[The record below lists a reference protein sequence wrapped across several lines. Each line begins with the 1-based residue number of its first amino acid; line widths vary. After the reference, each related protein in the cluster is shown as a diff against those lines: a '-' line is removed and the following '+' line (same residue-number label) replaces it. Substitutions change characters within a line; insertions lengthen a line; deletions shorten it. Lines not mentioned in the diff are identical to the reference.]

1 MAEFQ
6 EVMRQWSRMCNAVP
20 GKSECINICRDKQ
33 SGYTCPMYDSG
44 LCNKSISSQTD
55 KDRLEGEKTVMAW
68 VAEHPEPVYPRWVD
82 WLVQVGVVGCETC
95 HGHKHYFVEDDM
107 FEHIPE
113 ETAQLLG
120 LKPLP
125 IVNGDCGAT
134 NEADA
139 RKKLGIKPKER

>member
-68 VAEHPEPVYPRWVD
+68 VAEHPEPVYPTWVEWLRQNGVVPRDQKCFHD
-82 WLVQVGVVGCETC
+82 WL
-95 HGHKHYFVEDDM
+95 
-107 FEHIPE
+107 
-113 ETAQLLG
+113 
-120 LKPLP
+120 LKPIP
-125 IVNGDCGAT
+125 
-134 NEADA
+134 ADIA
-139 RKKLGIKPKER
+139 QKLGITPKENN